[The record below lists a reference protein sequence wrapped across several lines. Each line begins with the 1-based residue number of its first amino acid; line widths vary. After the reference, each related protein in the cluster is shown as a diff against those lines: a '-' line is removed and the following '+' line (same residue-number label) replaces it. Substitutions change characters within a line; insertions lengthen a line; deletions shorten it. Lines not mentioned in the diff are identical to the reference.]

1 MASYAI
7 RLLRSQPMRLV
18 LTIGGVALCIV
29 LMLFLLSI
37 YRGVADGSVD
47 YIRERK
53 TDLWVLQ
60 QNCTNILR
68 GFSVLQRG
76 HGVLLAEIPDVQSIS
91 PILFLLSTVRSGDRT
106 ASIFLTG
113 YDLTNNIGAPYTLT
127 SGRQIVSDSEIVI
140 DKSFAKKMKLQVGDT
155 IRIRDIILEIVGL
168 SDGTNMFVI
177 QYGFV
182 SLKTAHAVFGYEG
195 IVSCYLVNV
204 KEQRNL
210 YNVADNI
217 RQEIPGVEVYTS
229 EQFLQNNIREMESGF
244 LPLLYAIAGIGGVV
258 LTTILSLIL
267 SINILERRK
276 DFAIMKTLGSPA
288 GFLPKLVVVQGLAI
302 SLMGFLLSLIV
313 FFPTA
318 RLIEVLSPDVSTKSS
333 WEQVIVVF
341 FTVAVMSLVS
351 SFFSL
356 QRLRRIYPTEAFT

>member
-1 MASYAI
+1 MTSYVL

-18 LTIGGVALCIV
+18 LTIGGVALCVV
-29 LMLFLLSI
+29 LILFLLSI
-37 YRGVADGSVD
+37 YRGVADGTVD

-60 QNCTNILR
+60 QNSTNILR
-68 GFSVLQRG
+68 GFSILQRG
-76 HGVLLAEIPDVQSIS
+76 HGVLLSEISDIQSIS
-91 PILFLLSTVRSGDRT
+91 PVLFLLSTVWSGDRT

-113 YDLTNNIGAPYTLT
+113 YDPTNNIGAPRTL
-127 SGRQIVSDSEIVI
+127 SDGRQIVSDSEIVL
-140 DKSFAKKMKLQVGDT
+140 DKAFAAKMNLRIGNRIQ
-155 IRIRDIILEIVGL
+155 IRDVALTIVGL
-168 SDGTNMFVI
+168 SEGTNMFVV

-182 SLKTAHAVFGYEG
+182 SLKTAQAVLGLEG
-195 IVSCYLVNV
+195 IVSCYLVNI
-204 KEQRNL
+204 KGSQNIHTI
-210 YNVADNI
+210 ADEI
-217 RQEIPGVEVYTS
+217 RQELPGVEVYTH

-244 LPLLYAIAGIGGVV
+244 LPLLYTIAAIGGVV

-276 DFAIMKTLGSPA
+276 DFAILKTLGSPA
-288 GFLPKLVVVQGLAI
+288 GFLPKLVVAQGLAI
-302 SLMGFLLSLIV
+302 SLIGFLLALVV

-333 WEQVIVVF
+333 WEQIIVVF
-341 FTVAVMSLVS
+341 CTVALMSLVS

>member
-1 MASYAI
+1 
-7 RLLRSQPMRLV
+7 
-18 LTIGGVALCIV
+18 
-29 LMLFLLSI
+29 
-37 YRGVADGSVD
+37 VD

-53 TDLWVLQ
+53 TDIWVLQ
-60 QNCTNILR
+60 QNSTNILR
-68 GFSVLQRG
+68 GFSILQRG
-76 HGVLLAEIPDVQSIS
+76 HGVLLSEISGVQSIS
-91 PILFLLSTVRSGDRT
+91 PILFLLSTVRSDDRT

-113 YDLTNNIGAPYTLT
+113 YDLTNNIGAPHTLT

-140 DKSFAKKMKLQVGDT
+140 DKAFAAKMKLRIGDR
-155 IRIRDIILEIVGL
+155 IQIRDTTLEIVGL
-168 SDGTNMFVI
+168 SEGTNMFVI

-182 SLKTAHAVFGYEG
+182 SLKTAQAVLGLEG
-195 IVSCYLVNV
+195 IVTCYLVNV
-204 KEQRNL
+204 KEQQNL

-217 RQEIPGVEVYTS
+217 RQELPGVEVYTN

-276 DFAIMKTLGSPA
+276 DFAILKTLGSPA

-302 SLMGFLLSLIV
+302 SLLGFFLSLVV

-333 WEQVIVVF
+333 WEQVIIVF
-341 FTVAVMSLVS
+341 FTVAVLSLIS

-356 QRLRRIYPTEAFT
+356 QRLRRIYPTEAFI

>member
-1 MASYAI
+1 MTSYAI

-18 LTIGGVALCIV
+18 LTIGGVALCVV

-47 YIRERK
+47 YIRDRK

-60 QNCTNILR
+60 QNSTNILR
-68 GFSVLQRG
+68 GFSILQRG
-76 HGVLLAEIPDVQSIS
+76 HGVLLSEISDVQSIS
-91 PILFLLSTVRSGDRT
+91 PILFLLSTVRKSDRT

-113 YDLTNNIGAPYTLT
+113 YDPTNNIGAPRTL
-127 SGRQIVSDSEIVI
+127 SAGRQIVSDSEIVI
-140 DKSFAKKMKLQVGDT
+140 DKAFAAKMKLRIGDC
-155 IRIRDIILEIVGL
+155 IQIRDIRLKIVGL
-168 SDGTNMFVI
+168 SEGTNMFVI

-182 SLKTAHAVFGYEG
+182 SLKTAHAALGLEG
-195 IVSCYLVNV
+195 IVSCYLVKI
-204 KEQRNL
+204 KESQNIETA
-210 YNVADNI
+210 ADEI
-217 RQEIPGVEVYTS
+217 RQEIPGVEVYTN

-276 DFAIMKTLGSPA
+276 DFAILKTLGSPA
-288 GFLPKLVVVQGLAI
+288 GFLPKLVVAQGLAI
-302 SLMGFLLSLIV
+302 SLIGSLLALVV

-318 RLIEVLSPDVSTKSS
+318 RLIEILSPDVSTKSS
-333 WEQVIVVF
+333 WEQIVVVF

>member
-1 MASYAI
+1 MTSYAL

-18 LTIGGVALCIV
+18 LTIGGVALCVV

-60 QNCTNILR
+60 QNSTNILR
-68 GFSVLQRG
+68 GFSILQRG
-76 HGVLLAEIPDVQSIS
+76 HGVLLSEISGVQSIS
-91 PILFLLSTVRSGDRT
+91 PILFLLSTVRRNDRS

-113 YDLTNNIGAPYTLT
+113 YDPTNNIGAPRTL
-127 SGRQIVSDSEIVI
+127 SEGRQIVSDSEIVI
-140 DKSFAKKMKLQVGDT
+140 DKAFAAKMKLRIGQN
-155 IRIRDIILEIVGL
+155 IQIRDVTLKIVGL
-168 SDGTNMFVI
+168 SEGTNMFVI

-182 SLKTAHAVFGYEG
+182 SLKTAQAVIGLEG
-195 IVSCYLVNV
+195 IVSCYLVNI
-204 KEQRNL
+204 KESQNVH
-210 YNVADNI
+210 NVAEVI
-217 RQEIPGVEVYTS
+217 RQEIPGVEVYS
-229 EQFLQNNIREMESGF
+229 NEQFLQNNIREMESGF
-244 LPLLYAIAGIGGVV
+244 LPLLYAIAGIGGIV

-276 DFAIMKTLGSPA
+276 DFAILKTLGSPA
-288 GFLPKLVVVQGLAI
+288 GFLPKLVVAQGFALSFIGSLLA
-302 SLMGFLLSLIV
+302 LVV

-318 RLIEVLSPDVSTKSS
+318 WLIEILSPDVSTKSS
-333 WEQVIVVF
+333 WEQIMVVF
-341 FTVAVMSLVS
+341 CTVALMSLIS